1 MCKRYYKISHYFAA
15 KILYWL
21 MMQVFRSFLIMVCLG
36 GPLLLTAQADNGDWD
51 TYVLYIKNKPISIMV
66 DLGFAGTPAAKQ
78 HPNVVIVSV
87 QLAKI
92 QQDGMPLLA
101 EVKKLDTLE
110 AALVDSLQNNL
121 SAIYTGR
128 YTSNGKRDY
137 YFYSND
143 TLNAAGHVSKALYAY
158 PRYQFK
164 VTVKADAELS
174 NYLNVLYPTQTELQ
188 RIYNRRMISQ
198 LVKAGDQLTAPR
210 KVSHFL
216 FFKTEI
222 DRKTFALTVQDNRF
236 TVDNF
241 SEEHGVKD
249 GRFSL
254 EISRVDKV
262 DEDNIDEVSLYL
274 WELAL
279 KYGAKYDGWETFP
292 VTAP

>member
-1 MCKRYYKISHYFAA
+1 
-15 KILYWL
+15 
-21 MMQVFRSFLIMVCLG
+21 MMQVSRFLFIVFSLG
-36 GPLLLTAQADNGDWD
+36 TSSLLNAQVDNGDWD
-51 TYVLYIKNKPISIMV
+51 TYVLYVKSKPISVMV
-66 DLGFAGTPAAKQ
+66 DLGFAAAPAAKQ

-92 QQDGMPLLA
+92 QQDGMPQLS

-110 AALVDSLQNNL
+110 SVLIDSLRNNL

-143 TLNAAGHVSKALYAY
+143 TLNAAGYVSKVMYEY

-164 VTVKADAELS
+164 VVVKADADLS
-174 NYLNVLYPTQTELQ
+174 NYLNVLYPTQSELQ

-216 FFKTEI
+216 FFKTEN
-222 DRKTFALTVQDNRF
+222 DRKTFARTVQDNRF
-236 TVDNF
+236 AVDNF
-241 SEEHGVKD
+241 GEEQGVKD
-249 GRFSL
+249 RRFSL
-254 EISRVDKV
+254 EVSRVDKV
-262 DEDNIDEVSLYL
+262 DEDSIDEVSLYL

-279 KYGAKYDGWETFP
+279 KYGARYDGWETFP